1 MTTGTMPVKVGG
13 KSPTCK
19 VCGDESSG
27 FHYGVD
33 SCEGCKVS
41 SEILMKSG
49 PEVIKLFSCSTQLSM
64 KL

>member
-1 MTTGTMPVKVGG
+1 MTAASSTTTMPVKIGG

-33 SCEGCKVS
+33 SCEGCKVGGNYLYFCIKVKLS
-41 SEILMKSG
+41 S
-49 PEVIKLFSCSTQLSM
+49 V
-64 KL
+64 